1 MTKMMGLRLAA
12 GLAAFAALF
21 CVSQSAPA
29 LAEETRPKADVV
41 GSASSP
47 SHRSPIHVKV
57 VDYQKA
63 EEGPGTLKMSGMAI
77 ASQDVFISV
86 DDKPFAKVTAADDG
100 SWSVED
106 KIPLDETVHSVRV
119 QQFDKTTQMP
129 AATAMFSMS
138 LAPPTPADLAAP
150 PPR

>member
-1 MTKMMGLRLAA
+1 MIKLIFYRCAAALAA
-12 GLAAFAALF
+12 LALL
-21 CVSQSAPA
+21 VSAYQPAPV
-29 LAEETRPKADVV
+29 LAEDAKPDADVV
-41 GSASSP
+41 GAASSP
-47 SHRSPIHVKV
+47 SHKSPINVKV

-63 EEGPGTLKMSGMAI
+63 EEGPGTLKMSGVGLAG
-77 ASQDVFISV
+77 QEVFVSV
-86 DDKPFAKVTAADDG
+86 DDKPFAKVMAADDG

-106 KIPLDETVHSVRV
+106 KIPLGDKVHSVRV

-138 LAPPTPADLAAP
+138 LAPPTARDLAAP

>member
-1 MTKMMGLRLAA
+1 MMGSRFAA
-12 GLAAFAALF
+12 GMAAFAVLF
-21 CVSQSAPA
+21 CVSQVAPA
-29 LAEETRPKADVV
+29 LAEDAAPKADVV

-47 SHRSPIHVKV
+47 SHKSPIHVKV
-57 VDYQKA
+57 VDFQKA

-77 ASQDVFISV
+77 AGQDVFISV
-86 DDKPFAKVTAADDG
+86 DNKPFAQVTPEDDG
-100 SWSVED
+100 SWDVED
-106 KIPLDETVHSVRV
+106 KIALDETVHSVRV

-138 LAPPTPADLAAP
+138 LAPPSPADLAGP

>member
-1 MTKMMGLRLAA
+1 MMGSRLAA
-12 GLAAFAALF
+12 GLAAFAAPF
-21 CVSQSAPA
+21 CVSQFAPA
-29 LAEETRPKADVV
+29 LAEETAPKADVV

-63 EEGPGTLKMSGMAI
+63 EEGPGTLKMSGRAI

-86 DDKPFAKVTAADDG
+86 DNKPFAQVTAADDG

-119 QQFDKTTQMP
+119 QQFDKATQMP

-138 LAPPTPADLAAP
+138 LAPPSPADLAAP